1 MGMKWKDIGRS
12 ASSVFFYGLLKTIQ
26 TVEPDRLL
34 DITNGLAMMEF
45 HWKQNEEIVEEL
57 FITAVRLLSTERTA
71 LQLRFLMPE
80 SRTHLYETLDQ
91 SLALINQKML
101 STIITK

>member
-1 MGMKWKDIGRS
+1 MKWKDIGRS
-12 ASSVFFYGLLKTIQ
+12 ASSVFFNGLLKAIQ
-26 TVEPDRLL
+26 TVEPDRLS
-34 DITNGLAMMEF
+34 DITDGLAMMEF
-45 HWKQNEEIVEEL
+45 HWNQNEEIVEEI

-80 SRTHLYETLDQ
+80 FRKHLYETLDQ
-91 SLALINQKML
+91 SLSRINQRML